1 MKRGHE
7 PFKSF
12 GISQTY
18 PQQEGKKCAY
28 ARCQD
33 ADFGVKMSW
42 ESWFCRDISPKFAK
56 CKESAQGRGP
66 MSGEVGGKGGIRT
79 VNPDHPRRKPPQVA
93 DEEGWKHKRRLS
105 RGEISLLL
113 APHPPPPLTSDHPL
127 LTPQGANSEEAS
139 GVARKFK
146 VRRTLKFHNMSTSKA
161 SIALRTH
168 WRHYIKSEVV
178 L

>member
-1 MKRGHE
+1 MDPCPEKWG
-7 PFKSF
+7 
-12 GISQTY
+12 
-18 PQQEGKKCAY
+18 
-28 ARCQD
+28 AR
-33 ADFGVKMSW
+33 
-42 ESWFCRDISPKFAK
+42 
-56 CKESAQGRGP
+56 
-66 MSGEVGGKGGIRT
+66 GGIRT

-146 VRRTLKFHNMSTSKA
+146 VNRTSKFFNLSTSKA
-161 SIALRTH
+161 FIANPLKTLDQ
-168 WRHYIKSEVV
+168 I
-178 L
+178 

>member
-1 MKRGHE
+1 MRLCE
-7 PFKSF
+7 VSRRRF
-12 GISQTY
+12 
-18 PQQEGKKCAY
+18 
-28 ARCQD
+28 RCQD
-33 ADFGVKMSW
+33 VVRILILPRYFPQICS
-42 ESWFCRDISPKFAK
+42 
-56 CKESAQGRGP
+56 CKESAWGRGP

-113 APHPPPPLTSDHPL
+113 APPSPPPPTHPPPPLTSDHPL

-146 VRRTLKFHNMSTSKA
+146 VSRTSKFFNLSTSKA
-161 SIALRTH
+161 SIANPLKTLDQ
-168 WRHYIKSEVV
+168 I
-178 L
+178 